1 MDNFLISSVIIIFFT
16 ALTGSYLQRRKRE
29 SVLKELENFHV
40 TARFK
45 DGKRVWGK
53 FKLYSRGMEL
63 LFSRPYLNSHDN
75 KITSFIIYPSELEHL
90 QAIYRYHDELTPENK
105 ARRMEEIHAAKHPGI
120 FTKIGRSMTNF
131 LSAFHDAIDES
142 LGILINRVKA
152 TSGNPVLKTSDKK
165 LKQLGSSALNI
176 IDYSSWD
183 PILEHYLFKNV
194 VLEIVDTDGKIVEY
208 SGVLKDYSSNWMA
221 VLDCEID
228 RIETLPLSDANR
240 LMLQRKLDFWV
251 RLTKEEGK
259 VRMHI
264 RIQNE
269 GDKEVSLQK
278 IKGEHY
284 TRKIDK
290 VLKSGESIELDLNDL
305 PENTLKEVADASF
318 PIELSL
324 IGPERVDPKLRE
336 EVTDALPNLLLEYQ
350 TVQSLDV
357 FVPRD
362 AGFIRHGYMDA

>member
-1 MDNFLISSVIIIFFT
+1 
-16 ALTGSYLQRRKRE
+16 
-29 SVLKELENFHV
+29 
-40 TARFK
+40 
-45 DGKRVWGK
+45 
-53 FKLYSRGMEL
+53 
-63 LFSRPYLNSHDN
+63 
-75 KITSFIIYPSELEHL
+75 
-90 QAIYRYHDELTPENK
+90 
-105 ARRMEEIHAAKHPGI
+105 
-120 FTKIGRSMTNF
+120 
-131 LSAFHDAIDES
+131 
-142 LGILINRVKA
+142 
-152 TSGNPVLKTSDKK
+152 
-165 LKQLGSSALNI
+165 
-176 IDYSSWD
+176 
-183 PILEHYLFKNV
+183 
-194 VLEIVDTDGKIVEY
+194 
-208 SGVLKDYSSNWMA
+208 
-221 VLDCEID
+221 
-228 RIETLPLSDANR
+228 
-240 LMLQRKLDFWV
+240 
-251 RLTKEEGK
+251 
-259 VRMHI
+259 MHI

-362 AGFIRHGYMDA
+362 AGLIRHGYMDA